1 MDNFPSVD
9 AALDFAIGKEI
20 EARDF
25 YAKLADRMNRE
36 DMKAVF
42 MEFSREEDG
51 HRAKLEA
58 VKTGKQLVHA
68 ERKIQ
73 DLKIGD
79 YLIDVEPHDNMTY
92 QEALILAMKAEKA
105 AFRLYSDLAAQ
116 ATDGGMQAL
125 FTDLANEEAKHKLRF
140 EREYDDNIL
149 TEN

>member
-1 MDNFPSVD
+1 MTNFASVE

-20 EARDF
+20 DARDF
-25 YAKLADRMNRE
+25 YTDLAGRMDRD

-42 MEFSREEDG
+42 IEFAREEDG

-58 VKTGKQLVHA
+58 VKHGQQLKA
-68 ERKIQ
+68 SERKIQ

-79 YLIDVEPHDNMTY
+79 YLIDVEARENMNY

-105 AFRLYSDLAAQ
+105 AYRLYSDLAAQ
-116 ATDGGMQAL
+116 SDDAAL
-125 FTDLANEEAKHKLRF
+125 QELFNGLAQEEAKHKLRF

>member
-1 MDNFPSVD
+1 MSNFASVE

-25 YAKLADRMNRE
+25 YAKLAVRMNRD
-36 DMKAVF
+36 DMREVF
-42 MEFSREEDG
+42 VEFSREEDG

-58 VKTGKQLVHA
+58 VKNGKQLAQA
-68 ERKIQ
+68 ERKVQ

-79 YLIDVEPHDNMTY
+79 YLVDVEPHDNMTY

-105 AFRLYSDLAAQ
+105 AYRLYSDLAAQ
-116 ATDGGMQAL
+116 AADGATQAL
-125 FTDLANEEAKHKLRF
+125 FNNLANEEAKHKLRF

>member
-1 MDNFPSVD
+1 MSNFESVD

-20 EARDF
+20 EARDL
-25 YAKLADRMNRE
+25 YASLAARMNRD
-36 DMKAVF
+36 DMREVF
-42 MEFSREEDG
+42 LEFSREEDG

-58 VKTGKQLVHA
+58 VKGGKQLVHA

-79 YLIDVEPHDNMTY
+79 YLIDVEPSDNMTY

-105 AFRLYSDLAAQ
+105 AYKLYSDLAAQ
-116 ATDGGMQAL
+116 ATDGAMQAL
-125 FTDLANEEAKHKLRF
+125 FNGLANEEAKHKLRF

>member
-1 MDNFPSVD
+1 MSNFASVE

-20 EARDF
+20 DARDF
-25 YAKLADRMNRE
+25 YTDLAGRMDRD

-42 MEFSREEDG
+42 LEFAREEDG

-58 VKTGKQLVHA
+58 VKKGQHLKPA

-105 AFRLYSDLAAQ
+105 AYKLYSDLAAQ
-116 ATDGGMQAL
+116 SADTTLQEL
-125 FTDLANEEAKHKLRF
+125 FLGLAQEEAKHKLRF
-140 EREYDDNIL
+140 ERDYDENIL